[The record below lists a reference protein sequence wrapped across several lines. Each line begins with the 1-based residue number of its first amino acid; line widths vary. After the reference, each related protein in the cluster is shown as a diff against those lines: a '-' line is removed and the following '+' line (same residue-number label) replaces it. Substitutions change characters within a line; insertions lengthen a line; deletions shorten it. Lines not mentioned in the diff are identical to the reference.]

1 MKIRR
6 LILSLIHLIFVCF
19 LSLNLNVQKYYFQHY
34 DIGDGLI
41 QSQVTSVCQDK
52 NKQIWLTTL
61 GGINCFDS
69 KQFSAFTI
77 DDGLTGNSCFS
88 LTEDKKGIIWVGGE
102 KG

>member
-1 MKIRR
+1 MIFRK
-6 LILSLIHLIFVCF
+6 LILLFIYIAIICSFSVE
-19 LSLNLNVQKYYFQHY
+19 VKAQKYYFQHY

-41 QSQVTSVCQDK
+41 QSQVTSICQDK
-52 NKQIWLTTL
+52 DKQIWLTTL